1 MIESNPLGKV
11 IRPILKIIFILGSLA
26 LIIVPMLGTRG
37 AALGQ
42 YTNIMANAI
51 STIFGLIVA
60 SQASLLVRALVK
72 IKAPSPALTGIVI
85 AAIVAGYGLGFLLG
99 RVLLNVSIVFCI
111 IMLILG
117 VLAAIYCTAQTG
129 MLLSLA
135 MVSPILL
142 SDEDRE
148 TLRKNVKNHNIPAEF
163 ASGNGAKVL
172 DQLLFEQGLGSRTQI
187 QMSDE

>member
-42 YTNIMANAI
+42 YTNIIANAI